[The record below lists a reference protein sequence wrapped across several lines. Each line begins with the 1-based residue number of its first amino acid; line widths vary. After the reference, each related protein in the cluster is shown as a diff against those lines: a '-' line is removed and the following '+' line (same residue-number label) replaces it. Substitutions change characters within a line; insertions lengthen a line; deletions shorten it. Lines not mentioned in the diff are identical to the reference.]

1 MPVQGADKAIKEI
14 TRLLDQR
21 IFSPEQCTARDY
33 RWVGLCEVTNVE
45 IRAIAWTGADAPAF
59 PRFPVTQG
67 FCGAAVKARTS
78 VIVGDVRN
86 DPRYLTTFGS
96 TQSEIDRAS
105 DGRRKPRDRA
115 D

>member
-21 IFSPEQCTARDY
+21 IFSPEQCKRIAQVIRTARDY

-67 FCGAAVKARTS
+67 FCGAAVKSMDT
-78 VIVGDVRN
+78 GDC
-86 DPRYLTTFGS
+86 
-96 TQSEIDRAS
+96 
-105 DGRRKPRDRA
+105 RRRQE
-115 D
+115 